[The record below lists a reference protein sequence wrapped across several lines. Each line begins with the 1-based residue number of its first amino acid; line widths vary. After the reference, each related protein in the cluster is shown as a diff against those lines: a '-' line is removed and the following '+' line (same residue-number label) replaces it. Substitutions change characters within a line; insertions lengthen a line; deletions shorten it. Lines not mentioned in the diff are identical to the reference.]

1 MIRRPPI
8 TTRADTLFPYTTL
21 FRSLLMQRYLQLGV
35 AGEFALLDVVQLE
48 RRRHRG
54 RCRRTIGGN
63 GQGAGL
69 GLGLRSGKERHLR
82 ISYTGLPG
90 TLAIRGSSRSSARC
104 PLAARASLILVI
116 DLKALLRRRTAS
128 REKPWS
134 RASLTVR

>member
-1 MIRRPPI
+1 
-8 TTRADTLFPYTTL
+8 
-21 FRSLLMQRYLQLGV
+21 MQRYLQLGV

-48 RRRHRG
+48 RRRHRS

-90 TLAIRGSSRSSARC
+90 TLAIRGSSRRSEEHTSE
-104 PLAARASLILVI
+104 LQSLMRISYAVFC
-116 DLKALLRRRTAS
+116 LKKKTNTTTANTNKQQRMTITDS
-128 REKPWS
+128 
-134 RASLTVR
+134 

>member
-1 MIRRPPI
+1 MKR
-8 TTRADTLFPYTTL
+8 D
-21 FRSLLMQRYLQLGV
+21 LLLGV
-35 AGEFALLDVVQLE
+35 AGEFARLVVVKLE

-104 PLAARASLILVI
+104 PLAARASLLHVI
-116 DLKALLRRRTAS
+116 DLKALLRGRTANG
-128 REKPWS
+128 RGN
-134 RASLTVR
+134 V

>member
-1 MIRRPPI
+1 ME
-8 TTRADTLFPYTTL
+8 
-21 FRSLLMQRYLQLGV
+21 RYRQLGV
-35 AGEFALLDVVQLE
+35 AGEVALLDVVQLE
-48 RRRHRG
+48 RRRDRG

-116 DLKALLRRRTAS
+116 DLKALQIG
-128 REKPWS
+128 
-134 RASLTVR
+134 RASGRERVCQYV